1 MAIFGLVIG
10 SYVLRTYR
18 GRMGTM
24 IQQALI
30 WVLIFLA
37 AVIIYGFKEQL
48 QNQLLP
54 SRGIMISDETVS
66 ISRARDGH
74 FYADLLV
81 NDVRIEFVIDTGASE
96 IFLSS
101 QDARKVGISLEN
113 LIYRGTA
120 ETANGEVRTART
132 TLQTLEFSGVID
144 KNVRVLVSEGQMSV
158 SLLGMTYLRLFER
171 FEIIGDTL
179 LLHR

>member
-37 AVIIYGFKEQL
+37 AVIIFGFKEQL
-48 QNQLLP
+48 QRQLFP
-54 SRGIMISDETVS
+54 SQSVMISDDI
-66 ISRARDGH
+66 ISLTRARDGH
-74 FYADLLV
+74 FYADMLV
-81 NDVRIEFVIDTGASE
+81 NGVSVEFVIDTGASD
-96 IFLSS
+96 IVLAT
-101 QDARKVGISLEN
+101 QDAENAGISLDQ
-113 LIYRGTA
+113 LMYLGIA
-120 ETANGEVRTART
+120 ETANGEVRTAQV
-132 TLQTLEFSGVID
+132 TLDTLEFSGMRD
-144 KNVRVLVSEGQMSV
+144 RNVRVYVSEGQMSI
-158 SLLGMTYLRLFER
+158 SLLGMAYLRR
-171 FEIIGDTL
+171 FDRIEIIGDTL

>member
-10 SYVLRTYR
+10 SYILRSYR

-24 IQQALI
+24 VQQALI

-48 QNQLLP
+48 QSQLFP
-54 SRGIMISDETVS
+54 SQGVMVSDDTIS

-74 FYADLLV
+74 FYADILV
-81 NDVRIEFVIDTGASE
+81 NDVRIEFVVDTGASE

-101 QDARKVGISLEN
+101 QDAQKVGIALET

-120 ETANGEVRTART
+120 DTANGEVRTART
-132 TLQTLEFSGVID
+132 TLQTLEFSGIVD

-171 FEIIGDTL
+171 FEIIDDKL
-179 LLHR
+179 FLHR